1 MQKHFKSRLPAYNVH
16 RWNESVATDTFFC
29 DTPDHDDGIL
39 GHAGTTMAQLYVGKT
54 SSKTV
59 VYPMCLKSDMSKTLE
74 DLIRNHGAPNSLFS
88 DNAKAQCGKR
98 VLDILCLYGTKDFQ
112 SEPHHQHQ
120 NFAERKIG
128 DTKRLTDAILMDRT
142 GTQAR
147 FWLLC
152 LLYVVFL
159 LNHLSSDALG
169 GLTPIEIATGQRPDI
184 SALLQ
189 YRWFE
194 PVLYPVE
201 HSFASDSPEKS
212 RCWVGVAENQGD
224 ALTYRILTDDTQ
236 KVITRSAVC
245 TALDPTN
252 PNLHARPNPGFSQAT
267 SSGTTSSPS
276 SGDGESPSTPIL
288 FSALDLSNLN
298 IDSPD
303 LKLPHFRPDEL
314 LGLSFIRDMDDG
326 SKYRA
331 KAARKIVDNDAA
343 NHQKIKFLVE
353 MSNGKLEEII
363 AYNELS
369 DFIER
374 QHEAELYSPDSASW
388 AFKEITEHQGPLT
401 SSDRRYKG
409 SSYNVLVYWED
420 GSETC
425 LWASLCH
432 GQRRSYHLC
441 QICKIQ

>member
-189 YRWFE
+189 FRWFE
-194 PVLYPVE
+194 PVLYSVD
-201 HSFASDSPEKS
+201 HSFASNSPEKS
-212 RCWVGVAENQGD
+212 GCWVGLAESQGD
-224 ALTYRILTDDTQ
+224 ALTYLILTDDTQ

-252 PNLHARPNPGFSQAT
+252 PNLRARPNPDSARLLQAGLLPVPVQVMG
-267 SSGTTSSPS
+267 SLHLHPSSSPLRIY
-276 SGDGESPSTPIL
+276 PVLIL
-288 FSALDLSNLN
+288 
-298 IDSPD
+298 I
-303 LKLPHFRPDEL
+303 
-314 LGLSFIRDMDDG
+314 
-326 SKYRA
+326 
-331 KAARKIVDNDAA
+331 
-343 NHQKIKFLVE
+343 
-353 MSNGKLEEII
+353 
-363 AYNELS
+363 
-369 DFIER
+369 
-374 QHEAELYSPDSASW
+374 
-388 AFKEITEHQGPLT
+388 
-401 SSDRRYKG
+401 
-409 SSYNVLVYWED
+409 
-420 GSETC
+420 
-425 LWASLCH
+425 
-432 GQRRSYHLC
+432 HL
-441 QICKIQ
+441 I